1 MAGQLSG
8 GLVDH
13 SFASL
18 DQGAFVFEKSRHALR
33 GRHTTPTDLC
43 ACQPAIAAAADLRGL
58 GIEPLEECPCNRRV
72 IWGRDLKLPRFLD
85 PRSPLDAGDRSDQSK
100 ASLSAIRPDVLSGCS
115 VRQEDFSESF

>member
-72 IWGRDLKLPRFLD
+72 IWGRDAWHKTEHNESVFVRVGITRVLTLARGLSIGPLKT
-85 PRSPLDAGDRSDQSK
+85 G
-100 ASLSAIRPDVLSGCS
+100 V
-115 VRQEDFSESF
+115 